1 MKKKI
6 VVPFQQDRLLGDMMS
21 KSDQCE
27 LFCLHGAGTS
37 DRFRFDRLRER
48 LFMKGVSSC
57 AFDFIGHG
65 ETGGELT
72 RSSLRERTEMATEV
86 IRSCAPK
93 GQPLI
98 VVAASMSGYTAVRL
112 LEEFDVHL
120 LVLIVPAAYDRK
132 AYELQF
138 SDEFS
143 VCIRREK
150 SYRDSDAWEIL
161 EKYCGRMLL
170 VTAEFDQV
178 IPDEVVD
185 MYKRSA
191 SLAEVDQLIVK
202 GAPHK
207 VMAYMSDQVVEE
219 IADWI
224 TITKG

>member
-6 VVPFQQDRLLGDMMS
+6 VVPFQQNRLLGDMMS

-57 AFDFIGHG
+57 AFDFVGHG

-72 RSSLRERTEMATEV
+72 HSSLRERTEMAAEV
-86 IRSCAPK
+86 IRTCRAK
-93 GQPLI
+93 DQPLVI
-98 VVAASMSGYTAVRL
+98 VAASMSGYTAVRL
-112 LEEFDVHL
+112 LEEFDVRL
-120 LVLIVPAAYDRK
+120 LVLIVPAAYDRR
-132 AYELQF
+132 AYDLPFNEGF
-138 SDEFS
+138 SA
-143 VCIRREK
+143 CIRREK

-161 EKYCGRMLL
+161 DKYCGSMLL

-185 MYKRSA
+185 LYKRSGP
-191 SLAEVDQLIVK
+191 LAKVDQVVVK
-202 GAPHK
+202 GSPHK
-207 VMAYMSDQVVEE
+207 VMAYMSDQVIEDLVERME
-219 IADWI
+219 IL
-224 TITKG
+224 K